1 MSKGRSLTEN
11 QGKFAALVAQGASL
25 TDAYVEAYKS
35 DKMTRNM
42 CCIEGGRV
50 AKIAHVAEAIASM
63 RSDSA
68 SGERLRERVTKDWVT
83 RQLQIH
89 ALDEDNPAAVRVR
102 SLELLGRTYAMFTDV
117 QANQG
122 DVRSSHMV
130 KEDIDARLRD
140 LLGDDGASQK
150 KKDDARASQ
159 ISASR
164 ALVNLTEPAEA

>member
-1 MSKGRSLTEN
+1 
-11 QGKFAALVAQGASL
+11 
-25 TDAYVEAYKS
+25 
-35 DKMTRNM
+35 
-42 CCIEGGRV
+42 
-50 AKIAHVAEAIASM
+50 M

-83 RQLQIH
+83 RQLQSH